1 MPVSLIYLS
10 FYLLSPRYDVAGKSD
25 SPLRILSLT
34 SKNGFKREF
43 KDSSK
48 KSGLDH
54 AIKVKEIAL

>member
-1 MPVSLIYLS
+1 MSLIYLT
-10 FYLLSPRYDVAGKSD
+10 FYSLSSRYDVAGKLGC
-25 SPLRILSLT
+25 PLRILSLT
-34 SKNGFKREF
+34 SKNRFKREF